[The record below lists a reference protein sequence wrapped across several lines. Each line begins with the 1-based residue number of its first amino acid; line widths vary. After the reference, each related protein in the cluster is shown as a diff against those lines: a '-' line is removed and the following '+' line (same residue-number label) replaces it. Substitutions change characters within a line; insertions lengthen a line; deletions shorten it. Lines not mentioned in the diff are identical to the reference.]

1 MTLAEQPTHLWEKQP
16 YDSEKGYQYFW
27 EYYVNAGESKRGY
40 LHAYNA
46 YRRDRGKP
54 PAKSLPGNWGLWA
67 KGVNREGKGVAG
79 RATWAERVAAYEQ
92 YVTQER
98 QKALRKKILEDAEKW
113 AREQELVL
121 EKERDYANRL
131 YEMADVMLAMPLLK
145 RKTTVTQDG
154 QTQVIVKP
162 AGWRLRDVVT
172 VLRTASDLKRRGLLM
187 QRDGPEPE
195 DNWRQTLLNLGLDPD
210 DPDSWLDLYYPET
223 QAVGQPGGRG
233 PTDKSVEE

>member
-27 EYYVNAGESKRGY
+27 EYYVNVEEGKRGY

-54 PAKSLPGNWGLWA
+54 PAKSLPGNWSLWA
-67 KGVNREGKGVAG
+67 KGVNRKGKRVAG

-113 AREQELVL
+113 ARKQELAL
-121 EKERDYANRL
+121 ERDRDYANRL
-131 YEMADVMLAMPLLK
+131 YEMADTMLAMPLLK
-145 RKTTVTQDG
+145 QKTMVTQDG
-154 QTQVIVKP
+154 QTQMIVKP
-162 AGWRLRDVVT
+162 AGWRLKDVVT
-172 VLRTASDLKRRGLLM
+172 VLRMASDLNRRGLLM
-187 QRDGPEPE
+187 QRDGPEPDE
-195 DNWRQTLLNLGLDPD
+195 NWRKKLLNVGLDPD
-210 DPDSWLDLYYPET
+210 DPNSWMPLFDP
-223 QAVGQPGGRG
+223 AF
-233 PTDKSVEE
+233 